1 MQNWFTAT
9 IQSAKMQ
16 DLSLHT
22 EVFNIA
28 QIPEVIC
35 IKLPDSLPRDME
47 LSGIFDLYA
56 NEDLEFQGYVAR
68 DEHRP
73 WIDINTE
80 ILDLSVGDKVS
91 IVGRFQSRTY
101 YKKDS
106 DQPMTA
112 YEVSI
117 SDLTV
122 IENVEKK
129 EKENNGEEKE

>member
-80 ILDLSVGDKVS
+80 ILDLSVGQHVYRLTFIRTGINLPAMCWFSYIIQDNHVDKPYIYMTPERVE
-91 IVGRFQSRTY
+91 
-101 YKKDS
+101 S
-106 DQPMTA
+106 DIP
-112 YEVSI
+112 
-117 SDLTV
+117 
-122 IENVEKK
+122 K
-129 EKENNGEEKE
+129 E